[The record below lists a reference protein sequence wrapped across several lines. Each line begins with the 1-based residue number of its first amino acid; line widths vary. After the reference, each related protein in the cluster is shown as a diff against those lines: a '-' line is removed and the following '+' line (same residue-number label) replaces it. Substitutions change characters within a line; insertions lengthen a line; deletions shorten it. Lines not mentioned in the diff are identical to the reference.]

1 LQHQSR
7 LSQTLLVSEF
17 DAMLMYNKL
26 PEEWFAI
33 DRGWRALMIAHQRIS
48 AVMKV
53 IQDSDNYDAAKRQSK
68 RNTNAR

>member
-1 LQHQSR
+1 
-7 LSQTLLVSEF
+7 
-17 DAMLMYNKL
+17 MLAYGKL

-48 AVMKV
+48 NVMKA

-68 RNTNAR
+68 RKKNAG